1 MRYIEIV
8 QERLMQDDQMEG
20 DDHGGLLSTRPA
32 GTCSWTGEFMDKKE
46 PARLNVQEHG
56 SWVGGG
62 EQHYGSEQER
72 MWPVTEGL
80 REQIVQGFLGH
91 RRESGLYLMGNHWRD
106 SCKGVTCCDLQY
118 RKGM

>member
-1 MRYIEIV
+1 
-8 QERLMQDDQMEG
+8 
-20 DDHGGLLSTRPA
+20 
-32 GTCSWTGEFMDKKE
+32 
-46 PARLNVQEHG
+46 
-56 SWVGGG
+56 
-62 EQHYGSEQER
+62 